1 MTFLFGKQHTMKTF
15 TSLSCLLLC
24 FWILPAQGQ
33 KVLQRGLAEVISD
46 SQKTNKYLAMHVSY
60 ARGTLLRI
68 RNPANGRYV
77 DATVIGNMRPRYKLI
92 LKVSKAVYEELNAKG
107 RKFAIE
113 ILHAP
118 IYETPRTKRKVVKVE
133 PAAQPDN
140 PVNVV
145 NHSLSHRVVRT
156 KTLFHTVRSGETL
169 YRISK
174 KYKVKI
180 EDIKTWNNLP
190 DNNLKVG
197 QDLVITVRK

>member
-1 MTFLFGKQHTMKTF
+1 MKIF

-24 FWILPAQGQ
+24 FWVLPTQGQ

-68 RNPANGRYV
+68 RNPANGQYV

-107 RKFAIE
+107 RRFAVE

-118 IYETPRTKRKVVKVE
+118 IYEAPKKPRKKRVAKAKPVEKPIKVVT
-133 PAAQPDN
+133 N
-140 PVNVV
+140 PLN
-145 NHSLSHRVVRT
+145 HRVVRT
-156 KTLFHTVRSGETL
+156 QTLFHTVKSGETL

-180 EDIKTWNNLP
+180 EDIKAWNNLP
-190 DNNLKVG
+190 DNHLKVG
-197 QDLVITVRK
+197 QDLVITVHK